1 MCVLSIS
8 KFRRLRVERADGR
21 VVQAGTVM
29 QEKGFPKNTIVPRGV
44 KYTREVLWSDALEW
58 ADNVGVKF
66 VVEPEDIEP
75 PAEWEK
81 ERSGLLADIGSK
93 EEKIS
98 ELLQTIRELS
108 SADVPDGLLKKRQ
121 ILSIAKPIDV
131 ICGIYFLISDDE
143 IVYIGQSINVISRV
157 ASHKKD
163 KEFDSFSYVE
173 VPKDGLSLFEAAYI
187 DAYKPKLNE
196 RFYPD
201 VARLYRLGNGGGL
214 DVPQ

>member
-1 MCVLSIS
+1 
-8 KFRRLRVERADGR
+8 
-21 VVQAGTVM
+21 
-29 QEKGFPKNTIVPRGV
+29 
-44 KYTREVLWSDALEW
+44 
-58 ADNVGVKF
+58 
-66 VVEPEDIEP
+66 
-75 PAEWEK
+75 
-81 ERSGLLADIGSK
+81 
-93 EEKIS
+93 
-98 ELLQTIRELS
+98 LS